1 MSDLTMP
8 TQTTPD
14 VQIPFPENAEGVAV
28 LNSHIAAAAKAA
40 AAAAAAVEISARSY
54 NWTKEESKWCG
65 DETHW
70 RAAWWHEMTEQIE
83 YLTQQCRH
91 LRLDHQQHL
100 DQKDFEIKDLKQT
113 ITDQETKIK
122 EMAAFLCKR
131 A

>member
-28 LNSHIAAAAKAA
+28 LNGHIAAAAKAA

-54 NWTKEESKWCG
+54 NWTKEESELW
-65 DETHW
+65 
-70 RAAWWHEMTEQIE
+70 WWHDMTEQIE
-83 YLTQQCRH
+83 HLTQQC
-91 LRLDHQQHL
+91 LDHQDHL

-122 EMAAFLCKR
+122 EMAAVLCKR